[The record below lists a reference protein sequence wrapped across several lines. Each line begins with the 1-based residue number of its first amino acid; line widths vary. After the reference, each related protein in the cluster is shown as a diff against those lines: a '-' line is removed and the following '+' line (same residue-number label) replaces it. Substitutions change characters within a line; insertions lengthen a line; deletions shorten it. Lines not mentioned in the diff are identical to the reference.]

1 MEKLIIWLYG
11 TINNLSQG
19 HTSLFATTQSR
30 THRKSSKKTIDIYNV
45 FYMYI
50 EHISDSLRKKERK
63 LALLYQ

>member
-1 MEKLIIWLYG
+1 MEQLIIWLYG

-19 HTSLFATTQSR
+19 RTSLFATTQSR
-30 THRKSSKKTIDIYNV
+30 THRNIDIYNV